1 MDMSLALTLA
11 SLPTPV
17 AALITVGVPLA
28 LALVAGA
35 FMFAM
40 FTPQEFAQNAFV
52 GSVKYGFVVQVYSVV
67 TALMLVGAWDIYQTA
82 RDTLQRETGTLYVLA
97 HAADA
102 FSEPEL
108 VATRDE
114 MRAAIRGYAAA
125 VVVTD
130 WPNMQAGRASNE
142 SDGAYSRL
150 ARAFL
155 TAKPR
160 TAGQQAVMENAVE
173 WIARVADARIARL
186 SVMSRTLSMVIWML
200 VLTVSVAVLAFQW
213 FFGSANLAM
222 HYAMGS
228 VISVIVGGVILVA
241 LKLAFPF
248 VGDPPLLSARAF
260 FSMMELP

>member
-1 MDMSLALTLA
+1 MDMSLALSLA

-17 AALITVGVPLA
+17 AALITIGVPLV
-28 LALVAGA
+28 LALLAGA
-35 FMFAM
+35 IMFAV

-52 GSVKYGFVVQVYSVV
+52 GSVKYSFVVQAYAVV
-67 TALMLVGAWDIYQTA
+67 AALTLVGAWDIYQTA

-102 FSEPEL
+102 FSGPEL
-108 VATRDE
+108 AEAREE
-114 MRAAIRGYAAA
+114 MRASIRAYAAA
-125 VVVTD
+125 VVVND
-130 WPNMQAGRASNE
+130 WPNMQAGRASNA

-155 TAKPR
+155 TVEPL
-160 TAGQQAVMENAVE
+160 TAGQQAVMENAAE
-173 WIARVADARIARL
+173 WVARVAEARIARL
-186 SVMSRTLSMVIWML
+186 SVMSRTLSLVIWML

-213 FFGSANLAM
+213 FFGSANLTM
-222 HYAMGS
+222 HYVMGS
-228 VISVIVGGVILVA
+228 VISMIVGGVILVA

-248 VGDPPLLSARAF
+248 VGDAPLLSARAF